1 VIRAI
6 YVLAEGGVCIYS
18 KVYDSALADPLLMS
32 SFISAVTQFSREA
45 MGDELKVIE
54 SDDKFVYVLDHD
66 LISIIAV
73 VDEPDEISSNLMEN
87 IGLSFLSK
95 FAGEIHGDL
104 GDIAIFSVF
113 DEMLDKIVPPQIIVE
128 TKIEPQDPL
137 DALSII
143 ELPSE
148 LKKIALLLLQE
159 KRMFAKRAAAEFAI
173 SENAAKAQLE
183 EILKLGKIGREDTR
197 AGLVYFI

>member
-1 VIRAI
+1 MIRAI

-66 LISIIAV
+66 MISIIAV

-95 FAGEIHGDL
+95 FAGEIHGDF
-104 GDIAIFSVF
+104 GDISTFSVF
-113 DEMLDKIVPPQIIVE
+113 DEMLDKIVPPQKIVE
-128 TKIEPQDPL
+128 TKIEPLDPL

-143 ELPSE
+143 ELPSK

-159 KRMFAKRAAAEFAI
+159 KRMYVKKATTELAI
-173 SENAAKAQLE
+173 SEDAAKALLE
-183 EILKLGKIGREDTR
+183 EILKLGKIGREDTK
-197 AGLVYFI
+197 AGLIYFI

>member
-1 VIRAI
+1 MIRAI

-73 VDEPDEISSNLMEN
+73 VDEPDEISSNLLEN

-95 FAGEIHGDL
+95 FSGQIHSDL
-104 GDIAIFSVF
+104 GDISIFSVF
-113 DEMLDKIVPPQIIVE
+113 DELLDKIVPPQVIVE
-128 TKIEPQDPL
+128 TKIEPLDPL

-148 LKKIALLLLQE
+148 LRKIALLLLQE
-159 KRMFAKRAAAEFAI
+159 KRLHAQKAAAEFGI
-173 SENAAKAQLE
+173 SEDAAKAQLE
-183 EILKLGKIGREDTR
+183 EILKIGKIGREDTQ